1 VRRYDPLMP
10 TRLPLLFCALLPAA
24 LAAGCSP
31 YRTEKFD
38 ISVRNATTQ
47 PVTISLAK
55 DGPPFED
62 AWASPED
69 VAIQSAR
76 YSEDAGGKLVPPG
89 KTAFVNNLSGKFDR
103 NTRGFV
109 RVYAG
114 KLKLSE
120 ALARSP
126 GSPGRV
132 DVQLAPGRNDIRV
145 YDNGG
150 YLVAEATAPDAQ

>member
-1 VRRYDPLMP
+1 MRTAL
-10 TRLPLLFCALLPAA
+10 TLPALLLPA
-24 LAAGCSP
+24 LPAACSS

-69 VAIQSAR
+69 VAIQSMR
-76 YSEDAGGKLVPPG
+76 YAEDPGGRLVPPG
-89 KTAFVNNLSGKFDR
+89 RTAYVNNLSGKFDR
-103 NTRGFV
+103 NTRAFL
-109 RVYAG
+109 RIYAG
-114 KLKLSE
+114 KVLLSE

-150 YLVAEATAPDAQ
+150 YIAAEARAPDAQ